1 MGKTEIVEIISVAS
15 FSDEGGPIRF
25 HQSPLP
31 PIFAPLST
39 SEAGHVKKDYDW
51 LIRNQATLYLPPKM
65 VKFVWKCYFHMFF
78 SLL

>member
-1 MGKTEIVEIISVAS
+1 MGKTEIVEIISLAS

-39 SEAGHVKKDYDW
+39 SEAGRFNKDYDW
-51 LIRNQATLYLPPKM
+51 LMRNQATLYLSPERI
-65 VKFVWKCYFHMFF
+65 KFV
-78 SLL
+78 

>member
-25 HQSPLP
+25 HQSPLT

-39 SEAGHVKKDYDW
+39 SEAG
-51 LIRNQATLYLPPKM
+51 
-65 VKFVWKCYFHMFF
+65 
-78 SLL
+78 